1 MSLIND
7 ALKKAQKQRS
17 GEAPVRPTLPTIG
30 GERPAQIAHHTN
42 QPAIN
47 TLLLPITLGFC
58 VLIIVIG
65 GGIWL
70 FRDKGATS
78 TPVATA
84 PAPAAPVATAP
95 VVSAPVPVVEQ
106 PRQVAST
113 PPPATPASP
122 VSSFVVPNVT
132 PAATVKTPA
141 AAPRIETPKPEPVAP
156 TFTPTPA
163 PTPAAAAVASIQT
176 PPPTVAPKPDLPPAK
191 LEPKAINYIEAIRV
205 AGIRAST
212 TDSKVLMNDRVYRLG
227 DVVEH
232 EMGLKL
238 VGITSNSLTFED
250 EHGSRYTRSF

>member
-70 FRDKGATS
+70 FRDKGAAS

-84 PAPAAPVATAP
+84 PAPAAPDATAP
-95 VVSAPVPVVEQ
+95 VVSAPVSVVEQ

-132 PAATVKTPA
+132 PAATARTPA
-141 AAPRIETPKPEPVAP
+141 ATPRIETPKPEPVAP

-176 PPPTVAPKPDLPPAK
+176 PPPTVAPKQDLPPAK